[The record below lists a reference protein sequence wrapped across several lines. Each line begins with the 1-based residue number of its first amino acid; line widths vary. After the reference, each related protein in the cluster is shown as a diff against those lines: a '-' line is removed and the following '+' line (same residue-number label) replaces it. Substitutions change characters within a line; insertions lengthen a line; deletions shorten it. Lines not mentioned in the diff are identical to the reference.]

1 MTTLPSEKKPSL
13 WLWLLPLLL
22 ALLAFGTMFR
32 NGFVWD
38 DAFYLVKNQ
47 SLRALW
53 PPAWL
58 WGSPGPGFPWLGRRP
73 VTALSFALDYAL
85 WKGNLAGFHLTNL
98 LLHLTCTLGVMF
110 LARTLFRDRVAVLAA
125 GVLFA
130 VHPGHGEAVVA
141 FLGRSDLLAAAFVL
155 LGFWGYLRSR
165 DAVGL
170 ERIGTYVL
178 SLLSFLLACLAK
190 ETGLV
195 LMGLLG
201 LYEAFVAAE
210 TKSEIRNLKAK
221 PIKLLPFLLL
231 AVLYLA
237 WRSNPASGTP
247 ALPPSWAGNPA
258 SLGGTLFGAFADYLR
273 LFLFPLHLSPWYEA
287 AAQGAGFGIKALLG
301 ITAFLLSLGIF
312 LFLWKRDSR
321 SAFPVGWFL
330 LGLSPVLLGWLLPML
345 GLKGLGGLPG
355 PVVAER
361 WLYLPSVGGCLALG
375 WAYSLLREK
384 VKPAGRALVSL
395 GGMALVALL
404 VWRQVSWNPVWRSEE
419 NIARAI
425 VAAAPQSALGYNHL
439 GFALWQQGRLGEAEQ
454 EIRRAIRLNP
464 GYAEAHNNLAYA
476 LWQQDKAGEA
486 EKELREAV
494 RLKPD
499 YADAHIQLG
508 NILLAQRRPAEA
520 EEAYRGAVRSRPDY
534 PEAYFNLGVALAVQG
549 KPAEAEAQYRQ
560 AVRLNPDYAEAH
572 NNLGEVLGGRGRHGE
587 AEREFREALRTDP
600 NHAGAV
606 WNLAACLDY
615 QGRRPEARPYWQMAL
630 KLERDPRAVGAIQ
643 QRLKQPD

>member
-13 WLWLLPLLL
+13 WLWLFPLAL

-38 DAFYLVKNQ
+38 DAFFLVKNPN
-47 SLRALW
+47 LRALW

-58 WGSPGPGFPWLGRRP
+58 WRSPGPGFPWLGRRP
-73 VTALSFALDYAL
+73 VTALSFALDYSL
-85 WKGNLAGFHLTNL
+85 WKGNPAGFHLTNL
-98 LLHLTCTLGVMF
+98 LLHQTCILGVML
-110 LARTLFRDRVAVLAA
+110 LAWTFFRDRVAALVA

-141 FLGRSDLLAAAFVL
+141 FLGRSDLLATTFLL
-155 LGFWGYLRSR
+155 LGFWGYLRTR
-165 DAVGL
+165 HAVGL
-170 ERIGTYVL
+170 GRIGMYAL

-195 LMGLLG
+195 LLGLLG
-201 LYEAFVAAE
+201 LYEAFGVRE
-210 TKSEIRNLKAK
+210 TKPKTRNLNSKV
-221 PIKLLPFLLL
+221 IRLIPFLLL

-237 WRSNPASGTP
+237 WRFRPVSGTP
-247 ALPPSWAGNPA
+247 DSPPPWAGNPA
-258 SLGGTLFGAFADYLR
+258 SLGVTLFGAFADYLR

-287 AAQGAGFGIKALLG
+287 AAQGASFGIKALLG
-301 ITAFLLSLGIF
+301 VTALLFSLGIF

-375 WAYSLLREK
+375 WAYARVREK
-384 VKPAGRALVSL
+384 AKPAGRGLVSL
-395 GGMALVALL
+395 GGIALIALL
-404 VWRQVSWNPVWRSEE
+404 VWRQGSWTPAWKSEE
-419 NIARAI
+419 SIARAI
-425 VAAAPQSALGYNHL
+425 VKAAPQSALGYNHL
-439 GFALWQQGRLGEAEQ
+439 GFALWQQGKLGEAEQ

-464 GYAEAHNNLAYA
+464 GYAEAHNNLGYI
-476 LWQQDKAGEA
+476 LWQQGRAGEA
-486 EKELREAV
+486 ERELGEAV

-499 YADAHIQLG
+499 YADAHIQMG
-508 NILLAQRRPAEA
+508 NILLAQSRPAEA

-534 PEAYFNLGVALAVQG
+534 PEAYFNLGVALSVQG
-549 KPAEAEAQYRQ
+549 KLAEAEAQYRQ
-560 AVRLNPDYAEAH
+560 AVRLNPGYADAH
-572 NNLGEVLGGRGRHGE
+572 NNLGEVLGGQGRHGE
-587 AEREFREALRTDP
+587 AEREFREALRTDQG
-600 NHAGAV
+600 HAGAV

-615 QGRRPEARPYWQMAL
+615 QGRQQEARPYWQMAL

-643 QRLKQPD
+643 QRLRQPD